1 MHIISER
8 IAKRSTYTISNM
20 YIDGVKFCNVLE
32 DADRGLTQ
40 DMSIEDI

>member
-8 IAKRSTYTISNM
+8 IAKRNTYTISNM
-20 YIDGVKFCNVLE
+20 YIDGIKFCNVLE
-32 DADRGLTQ
+32 DTDRGLTQ